1 VFLDEIGETAPEIQV
16 KLLRVLQTRQFQ
28 RLGDTEPRTF
38 RGRIVAATNRDL
50 AAEIRAGRFRED
62 FFFRLCADRVETAPL
77 RALLAGDPGELR
89 CLVAH
94 ICASQAGAS
103 EEAALTEQVVAWIEK
118 KLGRDYAWPGN
129 FRELEQCVRN
139 IVVHGEYHPPLAMS
153 AAAKAGD
160 DWADDARAGR
170 LTMDQLLH
178 HYCRTVVADA
188 GTLEE
193 AARRLAADR
202 RTVRRYLRGAAAAEN

>member
-1 VFLDEIGETAPEIQV
+1 
-16 KLLRVLQTRQFQ
+16 LLRVLQTRQFQ
-28 RLGDTEPRTF
+28 RLGDTEPRAF
-38 RGRIVAATNRDL
+38 RGRIVTATNRDL

-62 FFFRLCADRVETAPL
+62 FFFRLCADRIETP
-77 RALLAGDPGELR
+77 ALHTMLEGDPEELR
-89 CLVAH
+89 CLVSH
-94 ICASQAGAS
+94 ICAAQAGAR
-103 EEAALTEQVVAWIEK
+103 EEAELTAQVVAWIEK
-118 KLGRDYAWPGN
+118 ELGRGYAWPGN

-139 IVVHGEYHPPLAMS
+139 IVVHGDYRPPLAMS
-153 AAAKAGD
+153 ARANGS
-160 DWADDARAGR
+160 DWADDARAGK

-202 RTVRRYLRGAAAAEN
+202 RTVRRYLRGAVSSAS